1 MQVKNKEKKTHKQK
15 IIYYEID
22 IRSKNETKKL
32 NKNKNKQKT
41 NYVIIKRLEGIH
53 ILNQLINLNK
63 MSYYKQKT
71 KPNVLLNGVYVDRNG
86 NLFLDSYVCL

>member
-1 MQVKNKEKKTHKQK
+1 MNKKK
-15 IIYYEID
+15 I
-22 IRSKNETKKL
+22 
-32 NKNKNKQKT
+32 KQKT

-86 NLFLDSYVCL
+86 NLFLDSYVCLCKHLTVKQLPNKHKSLPQSLHYSFDS